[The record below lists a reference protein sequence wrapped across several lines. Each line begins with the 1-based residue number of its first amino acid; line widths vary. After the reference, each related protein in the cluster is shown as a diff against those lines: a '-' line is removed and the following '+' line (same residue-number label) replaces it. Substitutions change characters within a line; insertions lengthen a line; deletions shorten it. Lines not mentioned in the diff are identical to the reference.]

1 MSRRFSLL
9 SSLYQFVRIP
19 ITGIYISTNGSTVSS
34 SGRLEKG
41 KTCQLYAIISPSNT
55 TDSKEVR
62 WSSSDN
68 SIATVDLTTGL
79 VTAKSGGSCKI
90 TVVPATPP
98 ENSNI
103 YAFYDLTVYITPP
116 APNPNPNPGPSPDPD
131 PDSSTTTSPIPGQS
145 TPSPEDTTTTSSNP
159 PAGTDFSATFKTS
172 DGQTARCEDC
182 GTIVLFSP
190 PTSVT
195 TAYES
200 SGGSYTYNTVA
211 KEYTYIFRDKYGGEH
226 KYFVQIQ
233 SYT

>member
-55 TDSKEVR
+55 TDSKDVR
-62 WSSSDN
+62 WASGDN
-68 SIATVDLTTGL
+68 SIATVNLTTGL
-79 VTAKSGGSCKI
+79 VTAKSNGSCKI
-90 TVVPATPP
+90 TVTLP
-98 ENSNI
+98 ENPDI
-103 YAFYDLTVYITPP
+103 VAFYTLTVYTSNP
-116 APNPNPNPGPSPDPD
+116 APNPNPNPGPSPDPDPD

-172 DGQTARCEDC
+172 DGQTARCEDY
-182 GTIVLFSP
+182 GTIVLLSA

-200 SGGSYTYNTVA
+200 SGGSYTYNTLA
-211 KEYTYIFRDKYGGEH
+211 KEYTYVFRDKYGGEH

>member
-9 SSLYQFVRIP
+9 SSLYQFVIIP

-90 TVVPATPP
+90 TVTLP
-98 ENSNI
+98 ENPDI
-103 YAFYDLTVYITPP
+103 VAFYTLTVYTSNP

>member
-9 SSLYQFVRIP
+9 ASLYQFVRIP
-19 ITGIYISTNGSTVSS
+19 ITGISISTNGSTASS

-55 TDSKEVR
+55 TDSKDVK
-62 WSSSDN
+62 WSSSN
-68 SIATVDLTTGL
+68 SAIATVNAT
-79 VTAKSGGSCKI
+79 SGKVAAVKDGSCII
-90 TVVPATPP
+90 TVSIPNTDFLAAY
-98 ENSNI
+98 S
-103 YAFYDLTVYITPP
+103 LTVYTPSNP
-116 APNPNPNPGPSPDPD
+116 DPNPNPNPGPSPDPD
-131 PDSSTTTSPIPGQS
+131 PDSSTTTSS

-172 DGQTARCEDC
+172 DGQTARCEDY
-182 GTIVLFSP
+182 GTIVLFSA

-200 SGGSYTYNTVA
+200 SGGEYSYNKVSQ
-211 KEYTYIFRDKYGGEH
+211 EYTYVFRDKYGGEH

>member
-9 SSLYQFVRIP
+9 ASLYQFVRIP
-19 ITGIYISTNGSTVSS
+19 VTGIGISTNGSTVSS

-55 TDSKEVR
+55 TDSKEVK
-62 WSSSDN
+62 WSCSDN
-68 SIATVDLTTGL
+68 SIATVNMTSGL
-79 VTAKSGGSCKI
+79 VTAKSNGSCKI
-90 TVVPATPP
+90 TATLS
-98 ENSNI
+98 ENPNI
-103 YAFYDLTVYITPP
+103 VAFYSLTVYTSNP
-116 APNPNPNPGPSPDPD
+116 APDPNPGPGPSPDPD
-131 PDSSTTTSPIPGQS
+131 PDPDPNTGSSTTTSS
-145 TPSPEDTTTTSSNP
+145 TPAPDTTTTSSNP

-172 DGQTARCEDC
+172 DGQTAKCEEN

-190 PTSVT
+190 PTSVI

-200 SGGSYTYNTVA
+200 SGGEYSYNTVA
-211 KEYTYIFRDKYGGEH
+211 KEYTYVFRDKYGGEH

>member
-19 ITGIYISTNGSTVSS
+19 ITGIGISTNGSTISS

-68 SIATVDLTTGL
+68 SIATVNLTTGL
-79 VTAKSGGSCKI
+79 VTAKSNGSCEI
-90 TVVPATPP
+90 TVTLS
-98 ENSNI
+98 ENPNI
-103 YAFYDLTVYITPP
+103 FAFYSLTVYTSNP
-116 APNPNPNPGPSPDPD
+116 APNPNPNPGPSPDPDPD

-190 PTSVT
+190 PTSVI

-200 SGGSYTYNTVA
+200 TGGTYTYNTLSQ
-211 KEYTYIFRDKYGGEH
+211 EYTYVFRDKYGGEH

>member
-9 SSLYQFVRIP
+9 ASLYQFVRIP
-19 ITGIYISTNGSTVSS
+19 ITGIGISTNGSTVSS

-55 TDSKEVR
+55 TDSKEVK
-62 WSSSDN
+62 WSSSNN
-68 SIATVDLTTGL
+68 SIATVNMTTGL
-79 VTAKSGGSCKI
+79 VTAKSNGSCEI
-90 TVVPATPP
+90 TVIPAIPP

-103 YAFYDLTVYITPP
+103 YASYTLTVYTSNP

-131 PDSSTTTSPIPGQS
+131 PDPDSSTTTSS

-172 DGQTARCEDC
+172 DGQTARCEDY
-182 GTIVLFSP
+182 GTIVLLSA

-200 SGGSYTYNTVA
+200 SGGEYSYN
-211 KEYTYIFRDKYGGEH
+211 KLSQEYTYVFRDKYGGEH